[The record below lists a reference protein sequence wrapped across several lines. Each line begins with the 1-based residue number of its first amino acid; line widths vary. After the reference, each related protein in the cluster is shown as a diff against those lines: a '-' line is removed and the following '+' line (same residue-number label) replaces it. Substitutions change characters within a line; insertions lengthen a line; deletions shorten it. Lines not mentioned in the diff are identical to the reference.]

1 MKILECIPNFSE
13 GKSRDT
19 LEHIVEALHPIDGVK
34 ILDYSMD
41 PDHHRSVIT
50 FIGTPEDVERAAA
63 AACDKAVEL
72 IDMQEH
78 AGVHPRNGAVD
89 VVPFV
94 PIQDMD
100 MSEAVEVAHRFGR
113 AFAERNNV
121 PVYFYAE
128 AALNP
133 ARIRLPFLRTGGY
146 EMLKEKIHDPL
157 WIPDAGPVIFN
168 PRSGATAVGARIPLI
183 AFNINLDTDDI
194 AIAKTIARSI
204 RQSSGGLNCV
214 QAMGVPLKS
223 RNIVQVSMNLTNYK
237 ETSIRTVFDAVKE
250 KAAAFGIGILE
261 SELIGCLPRDA
272 MEGITPNYC
281 LLCDFSEERIIE
293 THCTPLTKS

>member
-19 LEHIVEALHPIDGVK
+19 VERIVETLRPIDGVT

-50 FIGTPEDVERAAA
+50 FIGIPEDVERAAA
-63 AACDKAVEL
+63 TACDKAVEL

-78 AGVHPRNGAVD
+78 DGVHPRNGAVD

-100 MSEAVEVAHRFGR
+100 MSEAVEVAHRFGK
-113 AFAERNNV
+113 AFAERNNI

-133 ARIRLPFLRTGGY
+133 ARRRLPFLRTGGY

-157 WIPDAGPVIFN
+157 WLPDAGPALFN

-204 RQSSGGLNCV
+204 RQSSGGLQCV

-223 RNIVQVSMNLTNYK
+223 RKIVQISMNLTNYK
-237 ETSIRTVFDAVKE
+237 KTSIRTVFDTVKE
-250 KAAAFGIGILE
+250 KAAAFGVDILE
-261 SELIGCLPRDA
+261 SELIGCLPQEA
-272 MEGITPNYC
+272 LEGIKPEYC
-281 LLCDFSEERIIE
+281 LLCDFSEDRIIE
-293 THCTPLTKS
+293 THCTTLNES

>member
-19 LEHIVEALHPIDGVK
+19 VERIVETLRPIDGVT

-50 FIGTPEDVERAAA
+50 FIGIPEDVERAAA
-63 AACDKAVEL
+63 TACDKAVEL

-78 AGVHPRNGAVD
+78 DGVHPRNGAVD

-100 MSEAVEVAHRFGR
+100 MSEAVEVAHRFGK
-113 AFAERNNV
+113 AFAERNNI

-133 ARIRLPFLRTGGY
+133 ARRRLPFLRTGGY

-157 WIPDAGPVIFN
+157 WLPDAGPALFN

-204 RQSSGGLNCV
+204 RQSSGGLQCV

-223 RNIVQVSMNLTNYK
+223 RKIVQISMNLTNYK
-237 ETSIRTVFDAVKE
+237 KTSIRTVFDTVKE
-250 KAAAFGIGILE
+250 KAAAFGVDILE
-261 SELIGCLPRDA
+261 SELIGCLPQEA
-272 MEGITPNYC
+272 LEGITPEYC
-281 LLCDFSEERIIE
+281 LLCDFSEDRIIE
-293 THCTPLTKS
+293 THCTTLNES

>member
-19 LEHIVEALHPIDGVK
+19 LEHIVKALRNINGIK

-50 FIGTPEDVERAAA
+50 FIGSPEEVEKAAA
-63 AACDKAVEL
+63 AACDTAVEL
-72 IDMQEH
+72 IDMQKH

-100 MSEAVEVAHRFGR
+100 MGEAVEVAHRFGR
-113 AFAERNNV
+113 SFAERNNI

-133 ARIRLPFLRTGGY
+133 ARKKLPFLRTGGY

-157 WIPDAGPVIFN
+157 WIPDAGPALFN

-183 AFNINLDTDDI
+183 AFNINLNTDNI
-194 AIAKTIARSI
+194 EIAKTIARSI
-204 RQSSGGLNCV
+204 RQSSGGLPFV
-214 QAMGVPLKS
+214 QAMGVLLKS
-223 RNIVQVSMNLTNYK
+223 RNIAQVSMNLTNYK
-237 ETSIRTVFDAVKE
+237 ETSIRMVFDTVKE
-250 KAAAFGIGILE
+250 KAAALGVGILE

-272 MEGITPNYC
+272 MEGITPDYC
-281 LLCDFSEERIIE
+281 LLCDFSEDRIIE
-293 THCTPLTKS
+293 THCTTFTES

>member
-13 GKSRDT
+13 GKRRDT
-19 LEHIVEALHPIDGVK
+19 LERIVEELRNIGGVK

-50 FIGTPEDVERAAA
+50 FIGSPEDVEKAAA
-63 AACDKAVEL
+63 ASCDKAVEL
-72 IDMQEH
+72 IDMRKH
-78 AGVHPRNGAVD
+78 AGAHPRNGAVD

-100 MSEAVEVAHRFGR
+100 MKEAVEVAHRFGR
-113 AFAERNNV
+113 AFAERNNI

-128 AALNP
+128 AALTP
-133 ARIRLPFLRTGGY
+133 ARKRLPFLRTGGY
-146 EMLKEKIHDPL
+146 EKLKEKIHDPHWL
-157 WIPDAGPVIFN
+157 PDAGPTIFN

-194 AIAKTIARSI
+194 KIAKIIAKSI
-204 RQSSGGLNCV
+204 RQSSGGLQCV
-214 QAMGVPLKS
+214 QAMGVLLKS
-223 RNIVQVSMNLTNYK
+223 RNIAQVSMNLTNYK
-237 ETSIRTVFDAVKE
+237 KTSIRTVFDTVKE
-250 KAAAFGIGILE
+250 KAAAFGVDILE

-272 MEGITPNYC
+272 MEGITPDYC
-281 LLCDFSEERIIE
+281 LLCDFSEDRIIE
-293 THCTPLTKS
+293 THCTAPF

>member
-19 LEHIVEALHPIDGVK
+19 LEHIVESLRPIDGVT

-50 FIGTPEDVERAAA
+50 FIGTPEGVERAAA

-72 IDMQEH
+72 IDMQDH
-78 AGVHPRNGAVD
+78 TGVHPRNGAVD

-94 PIQDMD
+94 PIQDMN
-100 MSEAVEVAHRFGR
+100 MSEAVEVAHRFGKS
-113 AFAERNNV
+113 FAKRNNV

-133 ARIRLPFLRTGGY
+133 ARKRLPFLRTGGY

-157 WIPDAGPVIFN
+157 WIPDAGPVVFN
-168 PRSGATAVGARIPLI
+168 ARSGATAVGARIPLI

-194 AIAKTIARSI
+194 EIAKAIARSI
-204 RQSSGGLNCV
+204 RQSSGGLKCV

-223 RNIVQVSMNLTNYK
+223 RSIVQVSMNLTNYK
-237 ETSIRTVFDAVKE
+237 ETSIRTVFDTVKE
-250 KAAAFGIGILE
+250 KAATFGAGILE

-272 MEGITPNYC
+272 MEDITPDYC

-293 THCTPLTKS
+293 THCTSLTES